1 MGSEFQPY
9 VMDSFQRSC
18 EQQCAQN
25 SQYCTVHL
33 SFIKQVYLLLFAFDH
48 TNTHITID
56 PTICCLEQTHFKYE
70 DTDMLK
76 LKDGGIH
83 HDNINQKKSEVAVIS
98 ADIRARKIIT
108 NFKRAVRNDKESV
121 LKDNIAIL

>member
-1 MGSEFQPY
+1 M
-9 VMDSFQRSC
+9 
-18 EQQCAQN
+18 
-25 SQYCTVHL
+25 
-33 SFIKQVYLLLFAFDH
+33 H
-48 TNTHITID
+48 T
-56 PTICCLEQTHFKYE
+56 CLERAHFKYE

-76 LKDGGIH
+76 FKYGGIH